1 MNWTNTEKKIQL
13 MELCQRFID
22 ENDIYCPETVAQT
35 DHVIVNAYDFIT
47 EICEIVGYKESCE
60 DEE

>member
-22 ENDIYCPETVAQT
+22 EHNV
-35 DHVIVNAYDFIT
+35 YDACDVYYGADVLENISGLLE
-47 EICEIVGYKESCE
+47 EICNIIGYKESNE
-60 DEE
+60 DE